1 METKVLSKKYV
12 EDNYVH
18 KDKLKELKNIIDK
31 EYDKSIIEF
40 MRKKENFVI
49 DGAVAQ
55 TLNCVSG
62 KIEELLEESE
72 DK

>member
-18 KDKLKELKNIIDK
+18 KDRIR
-31 EYDKSIIEF
+31 KSIQEVNKIIEAF
-40 MRKKENFVI
+40 NVNDWEEINIYLEIKGWM
-49 DGAVAQ
+49 Q
-55 TLNCVSG
+55 
-62 KIEELLEESE
+62 ELLEESE